1 MFIFCYI
8 IFSQK
13 TISNSSFVF
22 TSLPNNGLCFTA
34 RKKWSHFS
42 ANSTF
47 ESSKSKSKE
56 TLFDSC
62 IVLVSLCMHTWS
74 SSNTCI
80 FLILKST
87 LSRRIA
93 AGFSLI
99 FKYVIGSLLDLFNM
113 CQLYI
118 SYTKYV
124 KLFFKVL
131 NQRKL
136 FAWWH

>member
-1 MFIFCYI
+1 MILNSSFFKTSCILIFFPLVVYTSFLFITKKNLIKKCVFIFCYI

-34 RKKWSHFS
+34 RKNWSHFS

-93 AGFSLI
+93 AGFS
-99 FKYVIGSLLDLFNM
+99 
-113 CQLYI
+113 
-118 SYTKYV
+118 
-124 KLFFKVL
+124 
-131 NQRKL
+131 
-136 FAWWH
+136 